1 MSYLKRRTLTGIVL
15 LTVFFTVNAQLAN
28 PYYSDNDNVAFVGNS
43 ITRNGEFYTIV
54 SLYQATRF
62 PHQKV
67 KINNYGCGGNKV
79 VDVTE
84 RINGDILEFNPNC
97 ISMMLGMNDVGGNYY
112 TPSLLVNGVYS
123 ASTLASQQ
131 ATKNTYFT
139 GMKNLVNTFKG
150 KGIKVLLQSPTMF
163 DEKLVSTSALDYRNK
178 PLGVFRDSV
187 ERWSK
192 QFGLQFVDY
201 YTILNRIDSLEKLK
215 DPAFTIVSSDRIH
228 PQILGHFVMA
238 YAYLKALGMPA
249 KVSDVELNVADNSI
263 SRNDNATISAVNLN
277 STSGGTFNVLAKA
290 LPMPTII
297 GAEKALEWK
306 HFDFYN
312 ELNNELLTVKGLLP
326 DKTYSL
332 TITTKFIGNF
342 TGAEFSQ
349 GINLAKYATPQKDK
363 AQAISNLLYAKR
375 DLEAKRRAMRSCEF
389 AVLTEQQ
396 FATFT
401 PEQKIHKV
409 DSAYAVN
416 PSSLF
421 YFGTYD
427 TDRPNEANIIAQI
440 QSLEQQVISYQQL
453 KEYTYTIGEKVTII
467 PSTMVEDFETNP
479 VSHWNTNPSSGGSVA
494 KAVVANPLIDQAN
507 SSANVLKITKT
518 GSATA
523 ATWNNV
529 YSTYYKPVLNKQNSV
544 VEFKV
549 LFRASEN
556 TPKSTMI
563 QFRGGGSV
571 SPATFSQTLNVMD
584 TWQNLSFDFVTASAF
599 SSKFNLNK
607 DSVIS
612 YIGFFPR
619 FDADQLSSVLM
630 YIDDIKVLSK
640 PITSVTN
647 PNSKTAIN
655 QVYFDAVES
664 NIYFKNMP
672 FNNFNVV
679 IYSMTGKV
687 CKRVKVKSGTTTLNV
702 SDLKSGMYIVSCFDN
717 FSRRISF
724 KFNKS

>member
-1 MSYLKRRTLTGIVL
+1 MSYLKRTTLTGIVL
-15 LTVFFTVNAQLAN
+15 LTVFFSVNAQLAN

-43 ITRNGEFYTIV
+43 ITRNGEFYSIV

-79 VDVTE
+79 VDVVE

-112 TPSLLVNGVYS
+112 TPSLLVNGIYS

-131 ATKNTYFT
+131 TAKNTYFT
-139 GMKNLVNTFKG
+139 GMKSLVNTFKG

-201 YTILNRIDSLEKLK
+201 HTIMNRIDSLEKLK
-215 DPAFTIVSSDRIH
+215 DPAFTIVSTDRIH
-228 PQILGHFVMA
+228 PQTLGHFVMA
-238 YAYLKALGMPA
+238 YSYLKALGMPA

-263 SRNDNATISAVNLN
+263 TRNDNAVVSAVNLN
-277 STSGGTFNVLAKA
+277 STTGGTFNVLAKA
-290 LPMPTII
+290 FPMPSIV
-297 GAEKALEWK
+297 GAEKALAWE

-312 ELNNELLTVKGLLP
+312 ELNNELLTVKGLMP

-332 TITTKFIGNF
+332 TIATKFIGNF
-342 TGAEFSQ
+342 TGTEFSQ

-409 DSAYAVN
+409 DSVYAVN

-427 TDRPNEANIIAQI
+427 TDRPNEANIITQI
-440 QSLEQQVISYQQL
+440 QSLEQQLISYQQL

-479 VSHWNTNPSSGGSVA
+479 ISHWNTNPAVGSVV
-494 KAVVANPLIDQAN
+494 KAVVANPLIDQTN

-529 YSTYYKPVLNKQNSV
+529 NSTYYKPVLNKQNSV
-544 VEFKV
+544 IEFKV

-556 TPKSTMI
+556 TPKSSMI
-563 QFRGGGSV
+563 QFRGGTSV
-571 SPATFSQTLNVMD
+571 SPSTFSQTLNVMD
-584 TWQNLSFDFVTASAF
+584 SWQTLSFDFATISAF
-599 SSKFNLNK
+599 STKFNLNK
-607 DSVIS
+607 DSIIS

-619 FDADQLSSVLM
+619 FDTDQASSVMM

-640 PITSVTN
+640 PISSGLN
-647 PNSKTAIN
+647 PNSITPTN
-655 QVYFDAVES
+655 LVYFDAKTS

-672 FNNFNVV
+672 FEDFNVV
-679 IYSMTGKV
+679 VYSITGKV
-687 CKRVKVKSGTTTLNV
+687 CKSVKVKTGTNTLNV
-702 SDLKSGMYIVSCFDN
+702 SDLKSGLYLVSCFDN
-717 FSRRISF
+717 FSKCCSS
-724 KFNKS
+724 KFNKL

>member
-1 MSYLKRRTLTGIVL
+1 MSYLKRTTLTGIVL
-15 LTVFFTVNAQLAN
+15 LTVFFSVNAQLAN

-43 ITRNGEFYTIV
+43 ITRNGEFYSIV

-79 VDVTE
+79 VDVVE

-97 ISMMLGMNDVGGNYY
+97 ISIILGMNDVGGNYY
-112 TPSLLVNGVYS
+112 TPSLLVNGIYS

-131 ATKNTYFT
+131 TAKNTYFT
-139 GMKNLVNTFKG
+139 GMKSLVNTFKG

-201 YTILNRIDSLEKLK
+201 HTIMNRIDSLEKLK
-215 DPAFTIVSSDRIH
+215 DPAFTIVSTDRIH
-228 PQILGHFVMA
+228 PQTLGHFVMA
-238 YAYLKALGMPA
+238 YSYLKALGMPA

-263 SRNDNATISAVNLN
+263 TRNDNAVVSAVNLN
-277 STSGGTFNVLAKA
+277 STTGGTFNVLAKA
-290 LPMPTII
+290 FPMPSIV
-297 GAEKALEWK
+297 GAEKALAWE

-312 ELNNELLTVKGLLP
+312 ELNNELLTVKGLMP

-332 TITTKFIGNF
+332 TIATKFIGNF
-342 TGAEFSQ
+342 TGTEFSQ

-375 DLEAKRRAMRSCEF
+375 DLEVKRRAMRSCEF

-427 TDRPNEANIIAQI
+427 TDRPNEANIITQI
-440 QSLEQQVISYQQL
+440 QSLEQQLISYQQL

-479 VSHWNTNPSSGGSVA
+479 ISHWNTNPAVGSVA
-494 KAVVANPLIDQAN
+494 KAVVANPLIDQTN

-523 ATWNNV
+523 ASWNNV
-529 YSTYYKPVLNKQNSV
+529 NSTYYKPVLNKQNSV

-556 TPKSTMI
+556 TPKSSMI

-571 SPATFSQTLNVMD
+571 NQSSFSQTLNVID
-584 TWQNLSFDFVTASAF
+584 SWQTLSFDFATISAF
-599 SSKFNLNK
+599 STKFNLNK
-607 DSVIS
+607 DSIIS

-619 FDADQLSSVLM
+619 FDADQASSVMM
-630 YIDDIKVLSK
+630 YVDDIKVLSK
-640 PITSVTN
+640 PIASGLN
-647 PNSKTAIN
+647 PIDKTATN
-655 QVYFDAVES
+655 HVYFDAKAS
-664 NIYFKNMP
+664 TIYFKNMP
-672 FNNFNVV
+672 FEDFNVV

-687 CKRVKVKSGTTTLNV
+687 HKRVKVKSGTTSLNV
-702 SDLKSGMYIVSCFDN
+702 SDLKSGLYLVSCFDN
-717 FSRRISF
+717 FSKCYIS
-724 KFNKS
+724 KINKI

>member
-1 MSYLKRRTLTGIVL
+1 MSYLKRTTLTGIVL
-15 LTVFFTVNAQLAN
+15 LTVFFSVNAQLAN
-28 PYYSDNDNVAFVGNS
+28 PYYNDNDNVAFVGNS
-43 ITRNGEFYTIV
+43 ITRNGEFYSIV

-62 PHQKV
+62 PHLKV

-79 VDVTE
+79 VDVAE

-97 ISMMLGMNDVGGNYY
+97 ISMMLGMNDLGGNYY

-131 ATKNTYFT
+131 TAKNTYFT
-139 GMKNLVNTFKG
+139 GMKSLVNTFKG

-163 DEKLVSTSALDYRNK
+163 DEKLVTASALDYRNK

-201 YTILNRIDSLEKLK
+201 HTIMNRIDSLEKLK
-215 DPAFTIVSSDRIH
+215 NPTFTIVSTDRIH
-228 PQILGHFVMA
+228 PQTLGHFVMA

-263 SRNDNATISAVNLN
+263 TRNDNAVVSAVNLN
-277 STSGGTFNVLAKA
+277 STTGGTFNVLAKA
-290 LPMPTII
+290 FPMPSIV
-297 GAEKALEWK
+297 GAEKALAWE

-312 ELNNELLTVKGLLP
+312 ELNNELLTVKGLMP

-342 TGAEFSQ
+342 TGTEFSQ
-349 GINLAKYATPQKDK
+349 GINLARYATPQKDK

-427 TDRPNEANIIAQI
+427 TDRPNEANIITQI

-479 VSHWNTNPSSGGSVA
+479 ISHWNTNPAVGSVA
-494 KAVVANPLIDQAN
+494 KAVVANPLIDQTN

-529 YSTYYKPVLNKQNSV
+529 NSTYYKPVLNKQNSV

-556 TPKSTMI
+556 TPKSSMI
-563 QFRGGGSV
+563 QFRGGTSV
-571 SPATFSQTLNVMD
+571 SPSAFSQTLNVMD
-584 TWQNLSFDFVTASAF
+584 SWQTLSFDFAIISAF
-599 SSKFNLNK
+599 STKFNLNK
-607 DSVIS
+607 DSIIS

-619 FDADQLSSVLM
+619 FDTDQASSVMM
-630 YIDDIKVLSK
+630 YVDDIKVLSK
-640 PITSVTN
+640 PIASSLK
-647 PNSKTAIN
+647 PIDKTANN
-655 QVYFDAVES
+655 QVYFDAKAS
-664 NIYFKNMP
+664 TIYFKNMP
-672 FNNFNVV
+672 FEDFNVV

-687 CKRVKVKSGTTTLNV
+687 CKRVKVKSGTTSLNV
-702 SDLKSGMYIVSCFDN
+702 SDLKSGLYLVSCFDN
-717 FSRRISF
+717 FSKCYNS
-724 KFNKS
+724 KFNKI

>member
-1 MSYLKRRTLTGIVL
+1 MSYLKKTIIAGIL
-15 LTVFFTVNAQLAN
+15 CVFVSFTVKAQLVN

-79 VDVTE
+79 IDVVE
-84 RINGDILEFNPNC
+84 RINGDVLEFNPNC

-112 TPSLLVNGVYS
+112 AVSLLVNGSYS

-131 ATKNTYFT
+131 TAKNTYYA
-139 GMKNLVNTFKG
+139 GMKGLINTFKG

-163 DEKLVSTSALDYRNK
+163 DEKLVSTSALDFRNK

-187 ERWSK
+187 ECWSR

-215 DPAFTIVSSDRIH
+215 DPTFTIVSSDRIH
-228 PQILGHFVMA
+228 PQTLGHFVMA
-238 YAYLKALGMPA
+238 YSYLKALGMPS
-249 KVSDVELNVADNSI
+249 KVSDVELNATDNSI
-263 SRNDNATISAVNLN
+263 SKTDNAVVSAVNLN
-277 STSGGTFNVLAKA
+277 STSGGTFKVLAKA
-290 LPMPTII
+290 LPMTTII
-297 GAEKALEWK
+297 GAEKALTWE

-326 DKTYSL
+326 DKSYSL
-332 TITTKFIGNF
+332 TISTKFIGNF
-342 TGAEFSQ
+342 TGTEFAQ
-349 GINLAKYATPQKDK
+349 GINLAKYATPQRDQ

-375 DLEAKRRAMRSCEF
+375 DQEAKRRAMRSCEF
-389 AVLTEQQ
+389 TVLTEQQ

-409 DSAYAVN
+409 DSVYAVN

-440 QSLEQQVISYQQL
+440 QSLEQQVVTYQQV
-453 KEYTYTIGEKVTII
+453 KEYVYTIGEKVTVI

-479 VSHWNTNPSSGGSVA
+479 ISHWNTNPAVGAVV
-494 KAVVANPLIDQAN
+494 KAVVANPLIDLNN

-523 ATWNNV
+523 ASWNNV
-529 YSTYYKPVLNKQNSV
+529 NSIYYKPVLNKQNSV
-544 VEFKV
+544 VELKV

-556 TPKSTMI
+556 TPKSSMI
-563 QFRGGGSV
+563 QFRGGASA
-571 SPATFSQTLNVMD
+571 SPSIFSQTLNVMD
-584 TWQNLSFDFVTASAF
+584 TWQTLSFDFATISAF
-599 SSKFNLNK
+599 STKFNLNK
-607 DSVIS
+607 DSIIS

-619 FDADQLSSVLM
+619 ADADQLSSVMM
-630 YIDDIKVLSK
+630 YIDDIKVLNK
-640 PITSVTN
+640 PITSGLY
-647 PNSKTAIN
+647 PINSTTTN
-655 QVYFDAVES
+655 QVYYDAKGS
-664 NIYFKNMP
+664 TIFFKNTA
-672 FNNFNVV
+672 FEDFNVV
-679 IYSMTGKV
+679 VYSIAGIE
-687 CKRVKVKSGTTTLNV
+687 CKRVKIKKGTNSLNV
-702 SDLKSGMYIVSCFDN
+702 TDLKPGMYLVSCFSGN
-717 FSRRISF
+717 KKYYNT
-724 KFNKS
+724 KFNKI